1 MELYRQSED
10 LDLRRQKLRFRAW
23 HRGTR
28 EMDLVLGRF
37 ADAELG
43 GMTAQDMDELEAL
56 LEAPDPD
63 LYAWIIGQSAV
74 PPEHDTRLFRRI
86 AEFNRAGKGAAER

>member
-1 MELYRQSED
+1 MELYPQSAD
-10 LDLRRQKLRFRAW
+10 LDLRRRKLRFRAW

-37 ADAELG
+37 ADAELAN
-43 GMTAQDMDELEAL
+43 MSAQDLDELESL
-56 LEAPDPD
+56 LEAPDPE

-86 AEFNRAGKGAAER
+86 AEFNRAGKGAAQR